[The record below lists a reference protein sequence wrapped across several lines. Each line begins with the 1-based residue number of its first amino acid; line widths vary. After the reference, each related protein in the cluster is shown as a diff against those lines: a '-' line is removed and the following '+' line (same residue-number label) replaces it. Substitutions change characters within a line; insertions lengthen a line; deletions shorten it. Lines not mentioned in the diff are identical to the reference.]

1 MKITLTLDLAE
12 RNTASVPTQEGIQEN
27 IDAIDRAIER
37 KQKVVDTNY
46 LMDTKY
52 ILIAIQKQLPHRSPR
67 PIP

>member
-12 RNTASVPTQEGIQEN
+12 GKTAFVPTQEGIQEN

-67 PIP
+67 PTP